1 MPVCPIWRESEEG
14 IKANNTLGP
23 KNHRSL
29 EEAVCSMMA
38 AAQSAAVMGSAAVRG
53 HDAANGF

>member
-1 MPVCPIWRESEEG
+1 MRRVLRPITPW
-14 IKANNTLGP
+14 GP
-23 KNHRSL
+23 KNHGSL

-38 AAQSAAVMGSAAVRG
+38 AAQSAAVVGSAAVRG